1 MPWTDPSEYI
11 QISGNKINPNA
22 ATNKIHISKN
32 EMKGCCD
39 GGCNAQ
45 YTAVIGGGNLTIN
58 MLTILNGA
66 TIEGSKVTITDGKGG
81 IYSAPISGTQ
91 LIVAVATLATYLDTT
106 KQWTIWV
113 DVMTDSGDCKGVA
126 HFDATVDGT
135 TYSQNYMCPLA
146 VLVDANITDTGTALE
161 IVVTGLV
168 VESGGNNAPVSW
180 GVSYWAPGDEP
191 GVDAPTGTITQATSS
206 PVTIA
211 AAANGVWKFMITSYV
226 LVGNNC
232 TETLSP
238 TNYGVL
244 PASQKHE
251 HTQAA

>member
-1 MPWTDPSEYI
+1 MAEPTEYI
-11 QISGNKINPNA
+11 NISGNKINPNA
-22 ATNKIHISKN
+22 GTNKIHISPS
-32 EMKGCCD
+32 EMKGCCE
-39 GGCNAQ
+39 GGCVAQ
-45 YTAVIGGGNLTIN
+45 FKTSIREGNLTITV
-58 MLTILNGA
+58 LPLLGGRTQ
-66 TIEGSKVTITDGKGG
+66 TGSKITITDGKGG
-81 IYSAPISGTQ
+81 IYSTPITANSLT
-91 LIVAVATLATYLDTT
+91 VAVATLATYLDTT
-106 KQWTIWV
+106 QELTAWV
-113 DVMTDSGDCKGVA
+113 DVMTDDGDCKGVA
-126 HFDATVDGT
+126 RFDATVTGD

-146 VLVDANITDTGTALE
+146 VLVDANITDTGTALQ

-168 VESGGNNAPVSW
+168 VESGANNAPVSW

-211 AAANGVWKFMITSYV
+211 GAANGVWKFMITSYV

-238 TNYGVL
+238 TNYNVL